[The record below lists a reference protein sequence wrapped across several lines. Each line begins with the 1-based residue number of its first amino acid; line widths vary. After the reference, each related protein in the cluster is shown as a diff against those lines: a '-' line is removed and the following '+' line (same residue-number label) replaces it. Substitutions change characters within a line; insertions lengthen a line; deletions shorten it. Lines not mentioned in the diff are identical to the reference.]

1 MSITFSADEI
11 YRMAKQIER
20 NGIRFYKAAAEQT
33 SQESAKKVLLN
44 LAEMEAAHERT
55 FEAMRQELN
64 PSEDSPAAADVDEEG
79 LQYLQAAAEGKV
91 FDLEGDPAA
100 EIGADTSQD
109 EILRRAIGLEHDSI
123 AFYTGM
129 KQMMHS
135 AADIQKVDNIIGQ
148 EMGHVTMLT
157 QLMSES

>member
-1 MSITFSADEI
+1 MSITFNADEI
-11 YRMAKQIER
+11 YRMAEQIEE
-20 NGIRFYKAAAEQT
+20 NGIRFYKTAAEKA
-33 SQESAKKVLLN
+33 SAESVQNMLLN

-55 FEAMRQELN
+55 FAAMREQLN
-64 PSEDSPAAADVDEEG
+64 PSEQMPDDIDADDEG

-100 EIGADTSQD
+100 EIGADTSLD

-129 KQMMHS
+129 KQMM
-135 AADIQKVDNIIGQ
+135 
-148 EMGHVTMLT
+148 
-157 QLMSES
+157 